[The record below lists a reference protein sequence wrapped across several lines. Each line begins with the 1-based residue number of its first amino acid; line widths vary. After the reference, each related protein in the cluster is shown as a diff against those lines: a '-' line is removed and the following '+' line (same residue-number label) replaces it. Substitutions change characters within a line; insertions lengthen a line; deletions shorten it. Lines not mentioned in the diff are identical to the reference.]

1 MALLHGM
8 ELYEHHYWW
17 EAHEVWE
24 GLWRTQ
30 TGAARDLT
38 QTLILQAAVHL
49 LHHLG
54 RPEAAQRAAARAATL
69 AAQLGPQLEALRTE
83 HNFTPTFRETD
94 ASLTGQE
101 HSPD

>member
-1 MALLHGM
+1 M

-38 QTLILQAAVHL
+38 QTLILHAAVHL

-54 RPEAAQRAAARAATL
+54 RPEAALRAAERAATL
-69 AAQLGPQLEALRTE
+69 AAQVGPELEALRTE
-83 HNFTPTFRETD
+83 HNFTPTLREPGAGLNVPEQNLD
-94 ASLTGQE
+94 
-101 HSPD
+101 